1 MNDNHN
7 RFLELFSKSERL
19 LTEGALVERLKH
31 EYGLQ
36 MDPAINHAGLIYHE
50 HGKTIL
56 ADIYKQYI
64 ALSVQYQIPMML
76 MTPTRRVNA
85 DSLKRSVFKEKNII
99 EDSVAFLNELKSQY
113 PLYCENILVGG
124 LLGCKGDAYD
134 AGTALDT
141 GAAYHFHKIQVD
153 QFSSKE
159 IDFLFAGIMPAKTEA
174 LGMALAMAG
183 SGIPYII
190 SFMVNKDGRL
200 LDGTPLADAIRTLD
214 ESVSIKPV
222 CYMANCIHPYN
233 LNLALSHPFN
243 RDSPCLKRIMG
254 IQANTSLLEPWE
266 LDQCETLDKGDY
278 GFMISEIGK
287 LKENFGFK
295 ILGGCCGTDAAFIDQ
310 LARSITRMHTDQD
323 PQA

>member
-1 MNDNHN
+1 MNDNQN

-31 EYGLQ
+31 EYGLT
-36 MDPAINHAGLIYHE
+36 MDPAINQAGIIYHKQ
-50 HGKTIL
+50 GKTIL
-56 ADIYKQYI
+56 ADLYKQYI
-64 ALSVQYQIPMML
+64 ALSIQYQIPIML

-85 DSLKRSVFKEKNII
+85 DSVKRSVFREKNVI
-99 EDSVAFLNELKSQY
+99 EDSVRFLNDIRNQY
-113 PLYCENILVGG
+113 PRYRENILIGG

-141 GAAYHFHKIQVD
+141 VEAFHFHQMQVD
-153 QFSSKE
+153 QFARKE
-159 IDFLFAGIMPAKTEA
+159 IDFLFAGIMPATTEA

-200 LDGTPLADAIRTLD
+200 LDGTPLVDAIRTLD

-243 RDSPCLKRIMG
+243 RDSPWLARIQG

-266 LDQCETLDKGDY
+266 LNHCPILDKGDY
-278 GFMISEIGK
+278 GFMISEIEK
-287 LKENFGFK
+287 LKENFAFK
-295 ILGGCCGTDAAFIDQ
+295 ILGGCCGTDAVFMDQ
-310 LARSITRMHTDQD
+310 LASSIIKIHTE
-323 PQA
+323 